1 MLASHLRRK
10 SITSLRVRYNSDE
23 QFTGESIAANRSK
36 HVKSV
41 QAVLPGRSLDLSI
54 SVIDRFRV
62 SVSVG
67 ASKTV
72 ASLVRLLRLG
82 AASVLPG
89 EIARRLQPQVLPLLF
104 GQVRRGIILIVG
116 TNGKTTTALLVR
128 TILERQGWRVAHNA
142 SGANLINGLVT
153 TLLEN
158 TNLTGQLD
166 ADYAILEVDEN
177 ILPLVLRS
185 CQPQFIVG
193 LNLFRDQLD
202 RYGEVDTIS
211 RTWKNALC
219 ALAQRS
225 ANAPLPTETV
235 VILNADDPTLS
246 YLGQQLPQKV
256 LFFGLSE
263 PDAYLDEIPHA
274 VDSIYCPKCGY
285 QLDYKGVY
293 LSHLGDYSCRK
304 CGFSKSQPAIDSR
317 TWPQILIGCYNKY
330 NTLAAGLVA
339 TQLGIDTDTIYD
351 TIKNFRAPFGRAE
364 ELEVGGKHVRILL
377 SKNPVG
383 MNETIRTV
391 NELQETAGS
400 STILLVLNDRTPDG
414 TDVSWIWD
422 VDTEK
427 LVTPGGTVVVS
438 GDRVY
443 DLALRLRYSQFDRD
457 NNFNLIVKEDLPE
470 AIATALEH
478 TPANET
484 LYILPTYSAMLDV
497 REFLT
502 GRKIL

>member
-1 MLASHLRRK
+1 M
-10 SITSLRVRYNSDE
+10 
-23 QFTGESIAANRSK
+23 
-36 HVKSV
+36 
-41 QAVLPGRSLDLSI
+41 SI
-54 SVIDRFRV
+54 SIIDRLRLG
-62 SVSVG
+62 VSVG

-72 ASLVRLLRLG
+72 TSMVRLLRLG

-89 EIARRLQPQVLPLLF
+89 EIARRLQPKVLPLLF
-104 GQVRRGIILIVG
+104 EQVRRGVILIVG
-116 TNGKTTTALLVR
+116 TNGKTTTSLLLS
-128 TILERQGWRVAHNA
+128 TILQRQGWRVTHNA
-142 SGANLINGLVT
+142 TGANLINGLVT
-153 TLLEN
+153 ALLEN
-158 TNLTGQLD
+158 TNLIGQLD

-185 CQPQFIVG
+185 CQPQFILG

-211 RTWKNALC
+211 QRWK
-219 ALAQRS
+219 S
-225 ANAPLPTETV
+225 AIAPLPPETV

-246 YLGQQLPQKV
+246 HLGQQLPQKV

-263 PDAYLDEIPHA
+263 PEQYLDEIPHA
-274 VDSIYCPKCGY
+274 VDSIYCPSCGHS
-285 QLDYKGVY
+285 LDYKGVY
-293 LSHLGDYSCRK
+293 LSHLGDYQCPQ
-304 CGFSKSQPAIDSR
+304 CGFRKSQPAIDSR
-317 TWPQILIGCYNKY
+317 EWPQILIGLYNKY

-339 TQLGIDTDTIYD
+339 SEMGIDTAAIYD
-351 TIKNFRAPFGRAE
+351 TVKNFRAAFGRAE
-364 ELEVGGKHVRILL
+364 ELEVDGKHVRILL

-383 MNETIRTV
+383 MNETIRAV
-391 NELQETAGS
+391 NDIQKAGGA
-400 STILLVLNDRTPDG
+400 STKLLVLNDRTPDG

-427 LVTPGGTVVVS
+427 LVASGGTIVVS

-443 DLALRLRYSQFDRD
+443 DMALRLRYSQTESDKGFK
-457 NNFNLIVKEDLPE
+457 LIVKEDLQD

-484 LYILPTYSAMLDV
+484 LHILPTYSAMLEV
-497 REFLT
+497 RGLLT

>member
-1 MLASHLRRK
+1 M
-10 SITSLRVRYNSDE
+10 
-23 QFTGESIAANRSK
+23 
-36 HVKSV
+36 
-41 QAVLPGRSLDLSI
+41 SI
-54 SVIDRFRV
+54 SVIDRLRLG
-62 SVSVG
+62 VSVG

-72 ASLVRLLRLG
+72 TSLVRLLRLG

-89 EIARRLQPQVLPLLF
+89 EIARRFQPQVLPLLF
-104 GQVRRGIILIVG
+104 GQVRRGVILIVG
-116 TNGKTTTALLVR
+116 TNGKTTTSLLLR
-128 TILERQGWRVAHNA
+128 TILERQGWRVTHNA
-142 SGANLINGLVT
+142 TGANLINGLVT
-153 TLLEN
+153 ALLEN
-158 TNLTGQLD
+158 TNLMGQLD

-177 ILPLVLRS
+177 VLPLVLRS
-185 CQPQFIVG
+185 CQPQFILG

-211 RTWKNALC
+211 QRWK
-219 ALAQRS
+219 S
-225 ANAPLPTETV
+225 AIAPLPAETV

-263 PDAYLDEIPHA
+263 PEHYLDEIPHA
-274 VDSIYCPKCGY
+274 VDSIYCPNCGHP
-285 QLDYKGVY
+285 LDYKGVY
-293 LSHLGDYSCRK
+293 LSHLGDYHCPK
-304 CGFSKSQPAIDSR
+304 CGFSKSQLAIDSR
-317 TWPQILIGCYNKY
+317 EWPQILIGIYNKY

-339 TQLGIDTDTIYD
+339 GEMGIDTDAIFD
-351 TIKNFRAPFGRAE
+351 TVKNFRAAFGRAE

-383 MNETIRTV
+383 MNETIRAV
-391 NELQETAGS
+391 NDIQKNGGA
-400 STILLVLNDRTPDG
+400 STKLLVLNDRTPDG

-427 LVTPGGTVVVS
+427 LVASGGTIVVS

-443 DLALRLRYSQFDRD
+443 DMALRLRYSQSDGD
-457 NNFNLIVKEDLPE
+457 NNFKLIVKEDLQE

-478 TPANET
+478 TPADQT
-484 LYILPTYSAMLDV
+484 LHILPTYSAMLEV
-497 REFLT
+497 RGLLT